1 MYLKSGWQRNP
12 LSGFFIPPPF
22 NLPLFMSW
30 AVLQCMFGI
39 PRRQESFYLT
49 LSVRTMPIRSSSDG
63 WCWVQGF
70 PSTPRALTEGGLLAA
85 ADTLNA
91 SKAAELRAGL
101 LNLGLAWGLVALCCT
116 HHVGH
121 ILHAAGFHEF
131 AHTPF
136 LHALGSPAASAT
148 LGALALLGPGRSILI
163 NGVLS
168 LIR

>member
-1 MYLKSGWQRNP
+1 
-12 LSGFFIPPPF
+12 
-22 NLPLFMSW
+22 
-30 AVLQCMFGI
+30 MFGI
-39 PRRQESFYLT
+39 PLSDESLDIKPSVGT
-49 LSVRTMPIRSSSDG
+49 KPVRTISDG
-63 WCWVQGF
+63 RCGLQGF

-121 ILHAAGFHEF
+121 ILHTAGFHEF

-148 LGALALLGPGRSILI
+148 LGALALLGPGRSILV